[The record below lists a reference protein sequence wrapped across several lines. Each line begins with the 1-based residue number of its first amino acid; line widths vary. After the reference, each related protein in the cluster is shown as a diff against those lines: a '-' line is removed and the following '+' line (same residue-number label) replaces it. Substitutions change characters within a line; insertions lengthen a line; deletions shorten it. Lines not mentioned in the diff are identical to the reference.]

1 MSSSATRLIV
11 KSLILA
17 ATIVALPAFAEVKVA
32 VGDINDKRT
41 TGKFFS
47 GLEIQLNLSGPELS
61 SAKGIRTTV
70 KAATDDT
77 GAALP
82 KAENQFRSDDKFEEL
97 QKAFGF
103 SSGDEKKAAEFQVKL
118 EFGNPPRSAKAIQNL
133 TGTIELLMPEKDPAA
148 VITASVAKD
157 GGKPLENP
165 ALKAAGVQFSLRK
178 PGKEQKKEDGPF
190 GIGGLGENDLGYQIT
205 DPNKKVASVE
215 FFDAAGKKLESNGRM
230 SSGFGG
236 TQTVTIT
243 FRDKPPADAIAKIY
257 VVTDKSV
264 VTVPLA
270 LKNVVLP

>member
-1 MSSSATRLIV
+1 V

-17 ATIVALPAFAEVKVA
+17 ATIVALAQPAFAEVKVA

-41 TGKFFS
+41 NGKFFS

-61 SAKGIRTTV
+61 AAKGIRTTV
-70 KAATDDT
+70 KTATDDT

-82 KAENQFRSDDKFEEL
+82 KAENRFRADGFEALE
-97 QKAFGF
+97 KAFGF
-103 SSGDEKKAAEFQVKL
+103 SSGDEKKAEEFQVKL

-178 PGKEQKKEDGPF
+178 PSKEQKKEDGPF